1 MIDTTL
7 LITIIQVF
15 LIGVFAVFFFVRR
28 NDVPRESNEIIFN
41 RLNMELER
49 RDDRI
54 KQLESVMEEL
64 RDQVNTYIASSN
76 QFRKLLSDEKIER
89 ESLQRKL
96 DNEIES
102 REKLTIRVR
111 YLEKENEDL
120 RKHNNELAKRLD
132 TRPFSGE

>member
-15 LIGVFAVFFFVRR
+15 LIGTFAVFFFVRR
-28 NDVPRESNEIIFN
+28 NDIPRESNEIIFE
-41 RLNMELER
+41 RLNKELGR
-49 RDDRI
+49 RDNRI
-54 KQLESVMEEL
+54 KQLENIVDDL
-64 RDQVNTYIASSN
+64 RDQVNTYISSTDH
-76 QFRKLLSDEKIER
+76 FRTLLTDEKIER

-96 DNEIES
+96 EDEIKNRKE
-102 REKLTIRVR
+102 LTIRVR

-120 RKHNNELAKRLD
+120 KKHNNELAKRLD